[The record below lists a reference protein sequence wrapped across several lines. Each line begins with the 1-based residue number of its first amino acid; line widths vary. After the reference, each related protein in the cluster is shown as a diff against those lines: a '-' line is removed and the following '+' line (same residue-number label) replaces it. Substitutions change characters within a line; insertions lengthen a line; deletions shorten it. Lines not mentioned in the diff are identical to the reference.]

1 MTKAQA
7 YMVLRAILFS
17 LALILASWLFIKL
30 FKVTYPFWF
39 AAFFAWTMQPFIRLL
54 MKKVKLNTGFASI
67 ISLLSGV
74 VVISSLLAGIVFLI
88 YISLRQFFNQ
98 VPIWI
103 ETGSIKFQSF
113 FNETILPFWQQGLGL
128 FNSLDGTQQEAL
140 KQSISQL
147 GGQLGSLIGQT
158 GQSLLD
164 WTYQLILG
172 LPAFLVAFLF
182 GVISIYFMGK
192 SWHSYQAA
200 FRKVV
205 PLGVRKK
212 FREFVQGVRI
222 RLFGFIRAQVI
233 LMFIT
238 AIIVYVGL
246 LIIRVDGAFTLAI
259 IVGLAELL
267 PYLGTGTILLPWAV
281 YLLISGDFSLAFGI
295 LILYGI
301 IVVIR
306 QMIEPKVL
314 SSSLNL
320 NPVAV
325 LISMFAGLQILGAV
339 GIIVGP
345 LILVLVM
352 IFHDIGLT
360 TSIGQFIRHGWKEE

>member
-1 MTKAQA
+1 MTKAHA
-7 YMVLRAILFS
+7 FMALRAVLFTIT
-17 LALILASWLFIKL
+17 LIVASWLFIKL
-30 FKVTYPFWF
+30 FTVTYPFWI
-39 AAFFAWTMQPFIRLL
+39 AAFFAWMMQPLMRLL
-54 MKKVKLNTGFASI
+54 KTKLKLNSGFASLVGLLGGI
-67 ISLLSGV
+67 IV
-74 VVISSLLAGIVFLI
+74 VSSLLTGIGFLI
-88 YISLRQFFNQ
+88 YFSLRRFFDQ
-98 VPIWI
+98 VPLWI
-103 ETGSIKFQSF
+103 ETGSLKFQSF
-113 FNETILPFWQQGLGL
+113 FNETVLPFWQQGLGL
-128 FNSLDGTQQEAL
+128 FNSLDQTQQDAL
-140 KQSISQL
+140 RQSISQL
-147 GGQLGSLIGQT
+147 GGQLGNLIGQT

-164 WTYQLILG
+164 WTYSILLG

-192 SWHSYQAA
+192 SWHSYQTA
-200 FRKVV
+200 FRKVI
-205 PLGVRKK
+205 PLSIRTKIQAFIHGIRV
-212 FREFVQGVRI
+212 

-238 AIIVYVGL
+238 AVIVYIGL
-246 LIIRVDGAFTLAI
+246 LIIRVDGAFTLSI

-281 YLLISGDFSLAFGI
+281 YLLISGDYSLAFGI
-295 LILYGI
+295 LILYAI

-325 LISMFAGLQILGAV
+325 LISMFAGLQLMGAV

-352 IFHDIGLT
+352 IFHDIGIT
-360 TSIGQFIRHGWKEE
+360 TSIGLFIREGWKKE